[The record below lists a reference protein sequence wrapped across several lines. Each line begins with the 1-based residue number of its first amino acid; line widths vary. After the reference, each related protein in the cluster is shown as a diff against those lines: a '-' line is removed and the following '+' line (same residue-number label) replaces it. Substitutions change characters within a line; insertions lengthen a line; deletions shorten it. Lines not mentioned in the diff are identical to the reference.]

1 MAELSQQELL
11 FGFNCAENVLMEINQ
26 PLTLLGGLTPAAFMR
41 RHWQKKPLLIR
52 QAIKGFVPPVGR
64 SDLVA
69 MAASVDVQS
78 RLVMRSDSNGVQ
90 GWKLR
95 HGPFERRSLLPFK
108 RPGWTLL
115 VQGVDLFDD
124 QMHALRNQ
132 FDFIPSSRLD
142 DVMVSYA
149 TDQGGVG
156 PHFDSYDV
164 FLLQAHGQRRWQIG
178 RQKDWSLRPDVPLKV
193 LANFEPELEM
203 VLHPGDMLYLPPRYA
218 HDGVAMGEC
227 MTYSIGFRSPIRG
240 DLAGELLQRLAEAV
254 AHEGSDILY
263 QDPGQAA
270 TARPGEIPEK
280 MAKFACDAVKY
291 AMRDPAAVARVLG
304 EYLTEPK
311 ASVIFSA
318 GPEASAQGTLR
329 LQRSSRML
337 YDEEHVFING
347 ESFRAGGRDA
357 ELMREL
363 ADQRAL
369 NEQSA
374 RCLSNGTKALVADW
388 VAAGWL
394 YVES

>member
-1 MAELSQQELL
+1 MK
-11 FGFNCAENVLMEINQ
+11 INE

-52 QAIKGFVPPVGR
+52 QAIKGFVPPLGR
-64 SDLVA
+64 AEVVS
-69 MAASVDVQS
+69 MAASSDVQS
-78 RLVMRSDSNGVQ
+78 RLVVRSDTHGVH

-95 HGPFERRSLLPFK
+95 HGPFERRSLPPFK

-115 VQGVDLFDD
+115 VQGVDLHDD
-124 QMHALRNQ
+124 QIHALRSR

-178 RQKDWSLRPDVPLKV
+178 RQRDGNLRPDTPLKV

-203 VLHPGDMLYLPPRYA
+203 ILDPGDMLYLPPRYA

-227 MTYSIGFRSPIRG
+227 MTYSIGFRSPSHG
-240 DLAGELLQRLAEAV
+240 DLAGELLQRLAEVV
-254 AHEGSDILY
+254 AQETVDMLY
-263 QDPGQAA
+263 KDPDQVA
-270 TARPGEIPEK
+270 TVRPGEIPEK
-280 MAKFACDAVKY
+280 VAKFACEAV
-291 AMRDPAAVARVLG
+291 ANATQDPAKVAQVLG

-311 ASVIFSA
+311 ASVFFSTRPNA
-318 GPEASAQGTLR
+318 PAQGTLR
-329 LQRSSRML
+329 LDRRSRML
-337 YDEEHVFING
+337 YDKEHVFING

-357 ELMREL
+357 MLMREL
-363 ADQRAL
+363 ADQGAL
-369 NEQSA
+369 TAQSA
-374 RCLSNGTKALVADW
+374 QRLSQGAKALLADW
-388 VAAGWL
+388 IAEGWL